1 MAHFAEIS
9 GSIFISQITGS
20 NASLFTP
27 ISGAYVARTLVVA
40 DERESYGEEFLSSTL
55 GLGGTWIK
63 TSYNTRRGVHIHDGI
78 PLRKNYADN
87 GFIYDYNRDAFMPN
101 MPTPPPL
108 GSGSLVFSESQCW
121 WYVEPSGSI
130 YSGSID

>member
-9 GSIFISQITGS
+9 GSVFISEITGS

-27 ISGAYVARTLVVA
+27 ISGAYVVRTLVVA

-78 PLRKNYADN
+78 PLRKKYADN

-101 MPTPPPL
+101 MPTPPPPE
-108 GSGSLVFSESQCW
+108 SGSIVFSESQCW
-121 WYVEPSGSI
+121 WILVPSGSEF
-130 YSGSID
+130 SGSID

>member
-1 MAHFAEIS
+1 MAHYSELS
-9 GSIFISQITGS
+9 GSIFISNITGS
-20 NASLFTP
+20 NAPLSTP
-27 ISGAYVARTLVVA
+27 ISGCYVVRTLVVSNDHEDDGA
-40 DERESYGEEFLSSTL
+40 EFLSSSL

-63 TSYNTRRGVHIHDGI
+63 TSYNTRKGVHIGGGT
-78 PLRKNYADN
+78 PLRKNYADHN
-87 GFIYDYNRDAFMPN
+87 FIYDYNRDAFIPP

>member
-9 GSIFISQITGS
+9 GSVFISQITGS

-27 ISGAYVARTLVVA
+27 ISGAYVVRTLVVA

-63 TSYNTRRGVHIHDGI
+63 TSYNTRRGVHTGGGT
-78 PLRKNYADN
+78 PLRKNYADA
-87 GFIYDYNRDAFMPN
+87 GFIYDYNRDAFIPP
-101 MPTPPPL
+101 MPTPPPF
-108 GSGSLVFSESQCW
+108 GSGSLVFRESQCW